1 MEKDVRNTAQS
12 GRQSDGTFGYFEKRR
27 KRLVRSSSCDIVN
40 PGCCARYS
48 ADMGLLKRMAARAM
62 GTNYKRSKYNKLMD
76 KSESSRSSQARTYGR
91 FKKCASLMVKDTTGD
106 AVVEATILFP
116 IMIMIFAALVLLAI
130 YLPTLAALQLAT
142 QYTAVTLA
150 TELSDTWLYFDESS
164 MTLRNY
170 DNRSQLVNVYA
181 DLFTAG
187 SDISD
192 KGEALAAYI
201 ESRNISS
208 KAGELTVDVSSVNN
222 LLFREIVATA
232 TREFPMPVNLSFIG
246 FPETISVSATSTAVV
261 QNGDEFIRNIDIA
274 SDFVDFIIEKYN
286 LHNITDAISSFG
298 SRVSGLLGW

>member
-1 MEKDVRNTAQS
+1 MN
-12 GRQSDGTFGYFEKRR
+12 
-27 KRLVRSSSCDIVN
+27 N
-40 PGCCARYS
+40 
-48 ADMGLLKRMAARAM
+48 
-62 GTNYKRSKYNKLMD
+62 N
-76 KSESSRSSQARTYGR
+76 ESSVTSLTREYGR
-91 FKKCASLMVKDTTGD
+91 FKRLVSSIVKDTTGD

-130 YLPTLAALQLAT
+130 YMPTRAALQLAS
-142 QYTAVTLA
+142 QHTAVTLA

-164 MTLRNY
+164 MALRNY

-181 DLFTAG
+181 DLFTAKG
-187 SDISD
+187 DISG

-201 ESRNISS
+201 ESRSISS

-261 QNGDEFIRNIDIA
+261 INGDEFIRNIDIA
-274 SDFVDFIIEKYN
+274 SDFIEFIIEKYN
-286 LHNITDAISSFG
+286 LHNITDTISSFG
-298 SRVSGLLGW
+298 SKVSGLLGW